1 MALDFYVQING
12 IDGQSNDKGHS
23 KWIEAIAFSHGS
35 KQQIASERAT
45 AVAGRGT
52 FEPFI
57 FVHEIDKA
65 TPKLQQFCMSGQ
77 KIDKVKVEVC
87 SAVAG
92 VQTPVYEVTLEQVK
106 VISAKVQAGQ
116 AGFSSDN
123 TSFKLPG
130 TPDAPSLVEVVELA
144 AGKITWK
151 SVALLSQ
158 TVQRMVL
165 LRLTST
171 RLRTLKGFF
180 CKKLDIYQ
188 NNIMNSRLLY

>member
-106 VISAKVQAGQ
+106 VISDRLAFHQIIPP
-116 AGFSSDN
+116 SSCQIH
-123 TSFKLPG
+123 LRH
-130 TPDAPSLVEVVELA
+130 
-144 AGKITWK
+144 
-151 SVALLSQ
+151 LL
-158 TVQRMVL
+158 
-165 LRLTST
+165 
-171 RLRTLKGFF
+171 
-180 CKKLDIYQ
+180 
-188 NNIMNSRLLY
+188 

>member
-106 VISAKVQAGQ
+106 VISAKVQAG
-116 AGFSSDN
+116 
-123 TSFKLPG
+123 
-130 TPDAPSLVEVVELA
+130 ELA

-151 SVALLSQ
+151 SVAIKPDGSKDGAVEANFNQ
-158 TVQRMVL
+158 
-165 LRLTST
+165 
-171 RLRTLKGFF
+171 
-180 CKKLDIYQ
+180 IE
-188 NNIMNSRLLY
+188 NA

>member
-106 VISAKVQAGQ
+106 VISAKVQAG
-116 AGFSSDN
+116 
-123 TSFKLPG
+123 
-130 TPDAPSLVEVVELA
+130 
-144 AGKITWK
+144 
-151 SVALLSQ
+151 
-158 TVQRMVL
+158 
-165 LRLTST
+165 
-171 RLRTLKGFF
+171 
-180 CKKLDIYQ
+180 
-188 NNIMNSRLLY
+188 

>member
-52 FEPFI
+52 FEPFV

-116 AGFSSDN
+116 AGFSREDIA
-123 TSFKLPG
+123 FKLPG

-151 SVALLSQ
+151 SVAIKPDGSKDGAVEANFNQ
-158 TVQRMVL
+158 
-165 LRLTST
+165 
-171 RLRTLKGFF
+171 
-180 CKKLDIYQ
+180 IE
-188 NNIMNSRLLY
+188 NA

>member
-123 TSFKLPG
+123 TS
-130 TPDAPSLVEVVELA
+130 A

-151 SVALLSQ
+151 SVAIKPDGSKDGAVEANFNQ
-158 TVQRMVL
+158 
-165 LRLTST
+165 
-171 RLRTLKGFF
+171 
-180 CKKLDIYQ
+180 IE
-188 NNIMNSRLLY
+188 NA